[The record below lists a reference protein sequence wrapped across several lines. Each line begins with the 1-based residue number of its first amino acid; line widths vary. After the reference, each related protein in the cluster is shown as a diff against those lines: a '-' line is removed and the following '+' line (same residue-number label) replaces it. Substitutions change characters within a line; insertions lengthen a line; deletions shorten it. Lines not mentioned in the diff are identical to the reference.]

1 MQRTRLSALTLCS
14 VLAASAIAC
23 GEDPIPTDAGNNDG
37 GTPDGSTQD
46 SGADSGVRPDVG
58 PTPDSGPRDTGVV
71 NTTCNNPPL
80 TPPANGTCEATAGT
94 NGAVLIRGDL
104 VAPEGLLENGHLLI
118 GADGKIACAACD
130 CSGDPAYAGAAVL
143 ACAKGVISPGLIN
156 SHDHITFTETP
167 PTPPPDPE
175 TRYDH
180 RHQWRRGQ
188 DGLPRI
194 PSVSNTGGDSGIWWG
209 ELRHLMSGVTS
220 INGSG
225 GAAGLVRNLDNN
237 RAPANRSLQEGLDQ
251 PNVFYSTFPL
261 GDSGG
266 ERLAT
271 GCAYP
276 DLDSPTNGSI
286 AGAAAYTP
294 HISEGIDPT
303 ARNEWVCLSEVGGEM
318 PLINSKTGI
327 VHGIGLLAQDFALM
341 GSRGSTLIWSPR
353 SNIDLYGE
361 TALTVLAARSGVRIA
376 LGTDWTAS
384 GSMNMSRELV
394 CADQLNRNNF
404 GGFFTDREIVDM
416 ATINGAAAL
425 GADEKIGAL
434 KAGLFADIAIYDSST
449 HPGYRA
455 IIDAKPQ
462 DVVLVLRGGKPLYGD
477 ASLMSALPETQSGC
491 EVLAVCGRDKSV
503 CSQRDTG
510 LTIAQH
516 RAAIAANAYDLFYCA
531 EPPMEPTCIPYRR
544 GEFMG
549 VPMSGDMDGDGV
561 ADAMDN
567 CPTVF
572 NPVRP
577 LDADGE
583 QANGDQDDLGDACD
597 ICPTDPGT
605 ASCTPPDPNDVDK
618 DGVPNA
624 TDNCPDRPNPQQENA
639 DSDQYGDIC
648 DQCPNQSNLGG
659 VLCSTTIYAV
669 KQASPPPSNPARFE
683 NLIVTAVAPNGY
695 FAQIAPGDPAYDTTL
710 GPNYSGIFVFTSAAG
725 LKPAR
730 GDRIDLDATPS
741 VFFGQTQL
749 GNGTFTVRSSGN
761 NLPPPVSVMPA
772 EVATGG
778 ARAAQLEGV
787 FVEVLNVT
795 VTDIAPAPD
804 ASETAPTY
812 EFVVNTSL
820 RINDLM
826 FRLDPFPVLN
836 QPIGFIRGI
845 LRFGN
850 NNSKLE
856 PRDSADVGVPEALV
870 SFTPADQFILVGT
883 NGVPGGLKVSIS
895 RPASAPIAINLSS
908 SDPAVVVPATVTV
921 ATASTSANVSVNV
934 TGEATN
940 NPVTLTASYDGR
952 MAQATLRV
960 YSDATVRTVQSLT
973 LDRTIIPT
981 NGATNGHVA
990 LQVPA
995 SAGGTLVT
1003 LTATPP
1009 GLVQVPAT
1017 VTVPAGQLSAVFAVT
1032 TASTAGNGNLEARI
1046 GGSAQTVAFQ
1056 VTNSV
1061 RRPPMPGDLVITE
1074 VHRNPSASSEKFAEW
1089 FEVYNPTGD
1098 EIEVNGM
1105 EVADN
1110 TGSAIL
1116 VAPNAAVAPGSYA
1129 VIAYTTDTASNGG
1142 VTAIAEY
1149 AAADLQLANNDDIIT
1164 LRFGGMVIDVVD
1176 WAAGWPGA
1184 NGVAMCLRAPYP
1196 TDNNVSAA
1204 WGVSVGTYGPTND
1217 QGSPNVGSNAT
1228 NCN

>member
-1 MQRTRLSALTLCS
+1 MQRCRLSALTLWTT
-14 VLAASAIAC
+14 LATAAIGC
-23 GEDPIPTDAGNNDG
+23 GDDPVPDAGQNDG
-37 GTPDGSTQD
+37 GTNDGST
-46 SGADSGVRPDVG
+46 ADTGTDGGTRPDVG
-58 PTPDSGPRDTGVV
+58 PTPDTGPRDTGTV

-80 TPPANGTCEATAGT
+80 TPPVNATCETTAGT
-94 NGAVLIRGDL
+94 NGAILIRGDI

-130 CSGDPAYAGAAVL
+130 CSADPVYAAATVV
-143 ACAKGVISPGLIN
+143 ACAKGVVTPGLIN
-156 SHDHITFTETP
+156 AHDHITFTETA

-175 TRYDH
+175 TRYEH

-209 ELRHLMSGVTS
+209 ELRHLMSGATS

-225 GAAGLVRNLDNN
+225 GAAGLLRNLDNN
-237 RAPANRSLQEGLDQ
+237 RAPNNRSLQEGLDS

-286 AGAAAYTP
+286 VGAAAYTP
-294 HISEGIDPT
+294 HIAEGIDPT
-303 ARNEWVCLSEVGGEM
+303 ARNEWVCLTQGSPEM

-327 VHGIGLLAQDFALM
+327 IHGIGLLAQDFAVM
-341 GSRGSTLIWSPR
+341 ASRGSTLIWSPR
-353 SNIDLYGE
+353 SNIDLYGD
-361 TALTVLAARSGVRIA
+361 TAQTVLAAHSGVRIA

-384 GSMNMSRELV
+384 GSMNMTRELV
-394 CADQLNRNNF
+394 CADELNKRNF
-404 GGFFTDREIVDM
+404 GNFFSDRELLDM
-416 ATINGAAAL
+416 ATINAATAL
-425 GADEKIGAL
+425 GADDKIGAL
-434 KAGLFADIAIYDSST
+434 KVGYFADVSIYNGT
-449 HPGYRA
+449 TNAGYRA
-455 IIDAKPQ
+455 VIDAQPQ

-477 ASLMSALPETQSGC
+477 LALMGALPETQTGC
-491 EVLAVCGRDKSV
+491 EVIDVCTFEKSV

-516 RAAIAANAYDLFYCA
+516 RAAIAANAYDLFFCGA
-531 EPPMEPTCIPYRR
+531 PPMEPTCIPYRR
-544 GEFMG
+544 GEYMG
-549 VPMSGDMDGDGV
+549 VAMAGDQDGDGV
-561 ADAMDN
+561 MDAMDN
-567 CPTVF
+567 CPNIF

-577 LDADGE
+577 LDTDGN

-624 TDNCPDRPNPQQENA
+624 DDNCPDRPNMLQENQ
-639 DSDQYGDIC
+639 DGDQYGDIC
-648 DQCPNQSNLGG
+648 DQCPTQSNLGG
-659 VLCSTTIYAV
+659 VLCSTTVYSV
-669 KQASPPPSNPARFE
+669 KQASPPPSNASRFE

-695 FAQIAPGDPAYDTTL
+695 FAQIAPGDPTYDATL

-749 GNGTFTVRSSGN
+749 TNGTFTVRSSN
-761 NLPPPVSVMPA
+761 NTLPPAVSVMPA

-787 FVEVLNVT
+787 LVEVQNVT
-795 VTDIAPAPD
+795 VTDIMPAPD

-812 EFVVNTSL
+812 EYVVNTSL
-820 RINDLM
+820 RINDVM
-826 FRLDPFPVLN
+826 YRTDPFPAVN

-845 LRFGN
+845 LRFAN

-856 PRDSADVGVPEALV
+856 PRDAADVGVPEALV
-870 SFTPADQFILVGT
+870 AIEPGTAFVQVGT
-883 NGVPGGLKVSIS
+883 NGVPPGGLRVRIS
-895 RPASAPIAINLSS
+895 RPASAPIVINLAS
-908 SDPAVVVPATVTV
+908 SDPAVSVPATVTV
-921 ATASTSANVSVNV
+921 ASSSTSANIPVNV
-934 TGEATN
+934 TGPAAA
-940 NPVTLTASYDGR
+940 PVTITATYDGR

-960 YSDATVRTVQSLT
+960 YSDATVRTVESVT
-973 LDRTIIPT
+973 LDRNIIPINGGT
-981 NGATNGHVA
+981 NGRVTI
-990 LQVPA
+990 QVPA
-995 SAGGTLVT
+995 GTNGSTVSLS
-1003 LTATPP
+1003 ATPP
-1009 GLVQVPAT
+1009 GLLQFPAT
-1017 VTVPAGQLSAVFAVT
+1017 VTIAAGELSAVFAVT
-1032 TASTAGNGNLEARI
+1032 TATATGNGTLEARI
-1046 GGSAQTVAFQ
+1046 GASAQTVAFQ

-1061 RRPPMPGDLVITE
+1061 RRAPLAGELIITE
-1074 VHRNPSASSEKFAEW
+1074 IHRNPSASSEKFFEW
-1089 FEVYNPTGD
+1089 FELYNPTGD
-1098 EIEVNGM
+1098 ELEVNGM
-1105 EVADN
+1105 EVVDN
-1110 TGSAIL
+1110 VGNAIL
-1116 VAPNAAVAPGSYA
+1116 NAPNAFVPAGGYA
-1129 VIAYTTDTASNGG
+1129 VIAYTSDLASNGG

-1149 AAADLQLANNDDIIT
+1149 GATDMQLANADDIIT
-1164 LRFGGMVIDVVD
+1164 LRVGGMVIDTVD
-1176 WAAGWPGA
+1176 WGMGWPGA

-1196 TDNNVSAA
+1196 ADNNVVGA
-1204 WGVSVGTYGPTND
+1204 WGTSVGTFGTTND
-1217 QGSPNVGSNAT
+1217 QGSPGVGSNAT
-1228 NCN
+1228 NCP